1 MPSHPELAD
10 LRATTG
16 TAGTPVSR
24 AYSAFCLS
32 DNEMTQSSQQ
42 SSQPSSLD

>member
-24 AYSAFCLS
+24 AYSAICAEHAAMALS
-32 DNEMTQSSQQ
+32 DF
-42 SSQPSSLD
+42 SLP